1 MFQQQFSELAIL
13 NSGCFTECLCLVCT
27 QSEMVRLF
35 LLFVLL
41 HSMDYLTSAS
51 DEPQRQVRDLSLLHF
66 GFEEILQNLVPEDQR

>member
-1 MFQQQFSELAIL
+1 MFQQQFSELPIL

-41 HSMDYLTSAS
+41 HSMEPFTNAS
-51 DEPQRQVRDLSLLHF
+51 DDPQRQARDFSLLYF
-66 GFEEILQNLVPEDQR
+66 GFEEIPQHPVSADQR